1 MLNFIINIF
10 DIPLILVLVCLS
22 FCSFFVIKNIY
33 NLFLSLFISIFL
45 IIFATTTILVQQVF
59 LGEFI
64 VIGVFLIFAILFF
77 VFNLNKINRS
87 TIEYKDDDISSYG
100 KNLWKKTAIIL
111 SLLVMFAIVG
121 LNFLKIDREKNDLL
135 NRGENIIQIDENGNF
150 VSEEVYNEYK
160 ENILL
165 LNQNKLFQKLTHIIM
180 FYICGIVIVY
190 FYNKIKEEDEG

>member
-22 FCSFFVIKNIY
+22 FCSFFLIKNIY

-64 VIGVFLIFAILFF
+64 IIGIFLIFAILFF
-77 VFNLNKINRS
+77 VFNLNKINRT

-135 NRGENIIQIDENGNF
+135 NRRENIIQIDENGNF
-150 VSEEVYNEYK
+150 VNEEVYNEYK

>member
-22 FCSFFVIKNIY
+22 FCSFFLIKNIY
-33 NLFLSLFISIFL
+33 NLFLSVFISIFL

-64 VIGVFLIFAILFF
+64 VIGIFLIFAILFF

-87 TIEYKDDDISSYG
+87 TIDYKDDDISNYG

-111 SLLVMFAIVG
+111 SIFAMFMIVG
-121 LNFLKIDREKNDLL
+121 LNFLKIDKEKVNLL
-135 NRGENIIQIDENGNF
+135 NRGENIVQIDENGNF
-150 VSEEVYNEYK
+150 IKEEVYNEYK

-180 FYICGIVIVY
+180 FYICGIIIVY

>member
-1 MLNFIINIF
+1 MLNFIIDIF

-64 VIGVFLIFAILFF
+64 VIGIFLIFAILFF

-87 TIEYKDDDISSYG
+87 TIDYKDEDISNYG

-111 SLLVMFAIVG
+111 SAFAMFMIVG
-121 LNFLKIDREKNDLL
+121 LNFLKIDREKIDLL
-135 NRGENIIQIDENGNF
+135 NGKENIVQIDENGNF
-150 VSEEVYNEYK
+150 IREEVYNEYN

-180 FYICGIVIVY
+180 FYICGVIIVY

>member
-22 FCSFFVIKNIY
+22 FCSFFLIKNIY

-64 VIGVFLIFAILFF
+64 IIGIFLIFAILFF

-87 TIEYKDDDISSYG
+87 TIDYKDDDISNYG

-111 SLLVMFAIVG
+111 SIFAMFMIVG
-121 LNFLKIDREKNDLL
+121 LNFLKIDKEKVNLL
-135 NRGENIIQIDENGNF
+135 NRGENIVQIDENGNF
-150 VSEEVYNEYK
+150 VSEEIYNEYK

-180 FYICGIVIVY
+180 FYICGIIIVY

>member
-22 FCSFFVIKNIY
+22 FCSFFLIKNIY

-64 VIGVFLIFAILFF
+64 VIGIFLIFAILFF

-87 TIEYKDDDISSYG
+87 TIDYKDDDISNYG

-111 SLLVMFAIVG
+111 SIFAMFMIVG
-121 LNFLKIDREKNDLL
+121 LNFLKIDKEKVNLL
-135 NRGENIIQIDENGNF
+135 NRGENIVQIDENGNF
-150 VSEEVYNEYK
+150 IKEEVYNEYK

-180 FYICGIVIVY
+180 FYICGIIIVY

>member
-22 FCSFFVIKNIY
+22 FCSFFLIKNIY

-64 VIGVFLIFAILFF
+64 VIGIFLIFAILFF

-87 TIEYKDDDISSYG
+87 TIDYKDDDISNYG

-111 SLLVMFAIVG
+111 SIFAMFMIVG
-121 LNFLKIDREKNDLL
+121 LNFLKIDKEKVNLL
-135 NRGENIIQIDENGNF
+135 NRGENIVQIDENGNF
-150 VSEEVYNEYK
+150 IKEEVYNEYK

>member
-1 MLNFIINIF
+1 MLNFIIDIF

-64 VIGVFLIFAILFF
+64 VIGIFLIFAILFF

-87 TIEYKDDDISSYG
+87 TIDYKDEDISNYG

-111 SLLVMFAIVG
+111 SAFTMFMIVG
-121 LNFLKIDREKNDLL
+121 LNFLKIDKEKIDLL
-135 NRGENIIQIDENGNF
+135 NGRENLVQIDENGNF
-150 VSEEVYNEYK
+150 IREEVYNEYN

-180 FYICGIVIVY
+180 FYICGVIIVY
-190 FYNKIKEEDEG
+190 FYNKTKEEDER